1 MEAAMSRMGTGYG
14 GQPRR
19 INPRLIL
26 ALIIGGIA
34 VAGYFLRTSI
44 NPVTGEKQ
52 HLAMT
57 VDQEIAMGLQSAPE
71 MAAEFGGPD
80 PDSRK
85 TALAERV
92 GQSLVAAI
100 PKAGDVYP
108 FAFHVL
114 ADTKTV
120 NAFAL
125 PGGQVFITAAL
136 FDRLQTE
143 GQLAGVL
150 GHEVGHVVHRHSAEH
165 MAKAG
170 LIQGVTG
177 AVVVGATDP
186 NNPNSRGI
194 ATAAMM
200 VGQMVNLKYGR
211 NDESESDRSGIE
223 YMVKAGYD
231 PRSMVRVMEILKEA
245 SGGGHQPEWMSSHP
259 DPGNRAEAIAAQIKS
274 MFPQGVPAGLKE

>member
-1 MEAAMSRMGTGYG
+1 MSRMGMNGYG
-14 GQPRR
+14 RPRR
-19 INPRLIL
+19 FNPRIVI
-26 ALIIGGIA
+26 ALIIGAIA
-34 VAGYFLRTSI
+34 VGGYFLRTSV

-52 HLAMT
+52 HLSLT

-71 MAAEFGGPD
+71 MAREFGGPD
-80 PDSRK
+80 PDPRK
-85 TALAERV
+85 AELAERV

-100 PKAGDVYP
+100 PRAGDVYP

-114 ADTKTV
+114 ADRKTV

-125 PGGQVFITAAL
+125 PGGQVFIAAAL

-150 GHEVGHVVHRHSAEH
+150 GHEIGHVVHRHSAEH

-186 NNPNSRGI
+186 NDPRSRGI
-194 ATAAMM
+194 AMAAMM
-200 VGQMVNLKYGR
+200 AGQMINLKYGR
-211 NDESESDRSGIE
+211 DDEGEADRVGVE

-231 PRSMVRVMEILKEA
+231 PRAMIRVMEILKEA
-245 SGGGHQPEWMSSHP
+245 SGGGGQPEWMSSHP
-259 DPGNRAEAIAAQIKS
+259 DPGNRAEAIAAQIKAA
-274 MFPQGVPAGLKE
+274 FPQGVPSGLKE